1 MRDRALSDWPASTT
15 ARAHRRRSRLTLTDR
30 NFISTAV
37 KGAGKSSLRAFDD
50 RGGGSSRGNRRLL
63 NGPQN
68 RKNKNFIK
76 SDDRYQFTE
85 DPNVKS
91 KTDDHELAAVLG
103 FPKFDDGQDK
113 LGWLLNMNATQ
124 KEDKDSGHMVS
135 AVACYFMCQDG
146 SMFKAEVEYAPYFY
160 LQVAPGS
167 ELEMDGWLRRKFSDT
182 IKDIELVEKEDLD
195 LKNHLS
201 GLRRKLLKLTF
212 WNVDQLMTVKQELLP
227 HARRNARKYSS
238 STTDYSYLLQQGK
251 EDTSKKAFKSI
262 AESIVGL
269 REHDVPFHIRFA
281 IDMDVRA
288 GHWFMVSASG
298 GKVFLNRREDLLQR
312 AEPRICA
319 FDIETTK
326 LPLQF
331 PNAEYDQVFMIS
343 YMIDKQGYLIINR
356 EVVSEDIDDFEYTPK
371 PEFVGPFKV
380 FNCAN
385 ERESL
390 RCWFDHM
397 REVKP
402 GIYVTYNGDFFDWP
416 FIETR
421 AAKLGM
427 DMEQEIGFKCVKNG
441 ECLSRS
447 AVHMDCFHWV
457 NRDSYLP
464 QGSRGLKA
472 VTKYKLGYDPVEVD
486 PEDMVKFAAEQP
498 QAMASYSVS
507 DAVATYYLYM
517 TYVHPF
523 IFSLSTIIPMPPDE
537 VLRKGSGTLCE
548 MLLMVQAFKANIVAP
563 NKHNSTPEKMHTDK
577 AGVSHLLSSETY
589 IGGKVEALE
598 SGVFRADIPCKFRTN
613 SEGYQQLI
621 DSLDKDLAYAIEHDG
636 GWSVEDCENYQEIRD
651 EIKGALEDLR
661 DNPVRE
667 ENPLIYH
674 LDVAAMYPNI
684 ILTNRLQPSAIVTD
698 EDCAACVYNA
708 PGKTCLR
715 KMEWVWRG
723 ETYSATR
730 AEYASIKAQL
740 QSETF
745 PVEAGPGEKKG
756 IKTWNELSLDERN
769 QLIKNRLKTYCQKVY
784 KRVLNK
790 PESQVKEAGICQRE
804 NGFYYDTVRDFRDR
818 RYEYKGLNKTW
829 KGKLEEARAKG
840 NAVKVAE
847 AADMCVLYDSLQLAH
862 KCILNSFYG
871 YVMRK
876 GARWYSMEMAGVV
889 THCGANIIKRANELI
904 TKLGRPLEL
913 DTDGIWCALPKSFP
927 EDFKFINKKTQ
938 KVFKMSYPCAMLNVM
953 VANHNTNDQFAT
965 LVDKETRTYETSSE
979 MTIEFEVDG
988 PYLAMVL
995 PASKEEGKLI
1005 KKRYAVFNFDGSLA
1019 ELKGF
1024 ELKRR
1029 GELKLIKVFQSEV
1042 FDQFLLGNDL
1052 QSCYEAVAA
1061 VANRWIDMLDT
1072 KGADLTDQELIE
1084 HISESSV
1091 MSKGLEEYDGRKSCA
1106 ITCARRLAEFL
1117 GDGRVRDKGL
1127 VCNYVLSA
1135 FPTGTPTSERAIPVA
1150 IFSTDPSVAR
1160 SYLKKWCGGRVG
1172 SSEDSS
1178 EMPNVRDILDWAY
1191 YKERLGSAIQKIIT
1205 IPAAMQK
1212 VANPVPRIKHPD
1224 WLYKRVA
1231 EHNDTK
1237 KQASMTKFLTARENI
1252 NGNAAMRDMEDFGV
1266 PKGVVQIHTE
1276 REAEAMS
1283 VDGDG
1288 DGVSDCCNGT
1298 EGDRIGDADTSNK
1311 DGHVD
1316 TIGAISQPT
1325 TPTRAKSYS
1334 KWLES
1339 RKGMWR
1345 QARLNR
1351 KRKRQAAALGA
1362 SQKIRAGLQGMFEQH
1377 SESLVG
1383 RAWNVISLSR
1393 TSVPGVH
1400 KAWVVISGG
1409 LHSVNVSVPR
1419 VFYVNSTLP
1428 EGDPLISGLGGV
1440 LVSKIPINCDSVHYV
1455 YQFMLTE
1462 EVYMRQFVDIQ
1473 ARLVSSPKVFD
1484 VYEAQVPPEWVLSVT
1499 LGCVSSVVPSS
1510 RDKNIGNGLD
1520 ISDLHMEAIQQEGY
1534 FRGDSKLCHNL
1545 LYHSE
1550 DSSTGRALIGLHLP
1564 AERKAHVWIIN
1575 PARRGQKEVNPA
1587 AMSRSWE
1594 ETVAS
1599 SLTDMTDVNFPVGVG
1614 ELDTDAPK
1622 FELSY
1627 ANRKQ
1632 AFKDLHKILK
1642 TLRTRAKSP
1651 SLLLVSSPSMTLA
1664 GLSHLLPELADVP
1677 HAAVS
1682 AADELA
1688 YPSLG
1693 WQVFALK
1700 DCFKQMLT
1708 CKKWLHLRLDAARY
1722 AQLPVGSFGNDW
1734 IIDTCDALY
1743 SRMLKDAGILVWTR
1757 DESQPDLSCRPAD
1770 IAERLVTAEQKERLQ
1785 ITWPGVY
1792 RNVCIQIRIS
1802 HLAVSAILESA
1813 TLGEM
1818 EGAMPLEDQRDGSG
1832 PAFKMLKA
1840 LAVMWIEDASKRHN
1854 VCADTLLRHMYR
1866 WLCSD
1871 NSRLFDARLMT
1882 AVQEL
1887 MKKLLLC
1894 LVGELKK
1901 LGASVVHADSA
1912 CIILSTG
1919 KQSMKDAL
1927 GYTDFILDTLRRRE
1941 LFQWMSLSPEKAW
1954 STLMFLDKFNYLGLS
1969 APLPSAVAQSM
1980 SQAPG
1985 SLAAGSQLLDDEEI
1999 DGAVAAAIKK
2009 PQFGHVLV
2017 NIDYLPAAIREATLS
2032 ALAEFVYLPWK
2043 ASLQDGVGQDEWL
2056 ESTGFAKLVE
2066 RLLKMTKHIHS
2077 HIGSI
2082 DHPDH
2087 QFPVLAGSYLSR
2099 QELGTP
2105 ALAFVK
2111 VVTCLYG
2118 LDKQHVD
2125 ATTSLRRMLLKLIG
2139 VKEFASQSSWK
2150 ELAASLLVHDYT
2162 CSGCLS
2168 TTDVDL
2174 CRDPSLQ
2181 SEEPCCQHCH
2191 TEYDMELIERR
2202 LIGMLQNLVDSYLVT
2217 DLTCVKCGSTNA
2229 EHLRKTCQYCGAMD
2243 MKAMRPKE
2251 QIVAELR
2258 TLANVARMQT
2268 MGVLEAMVNDVLL
2281 LE

>member
-1 MRDRALSDWPASTT
+1 MA
-15 ARAHRRRSRLTLTDR
+15 
-30 NFISTAV
+30 AV

-50 RGGGSSRGNRRLL
+50 RGGGGGKNRRLL

-68 RKNKNFIK
+68 RRNKNFIK
-76 SDDRYQFTE
+76 SDDRYQFAE
-85 DPNVKS
+85 DPTVKA
-91 KTDDHELAAVLG
+91 KTDDHELAAALG
-103 FPKFDDGQDK
+103 FPKFDDGPDR

-167 ELEMDGWLRRKFSDT
+167 ELELDGWLRRKFSDT

-201 GLRRKLLKLTF
+201 GLRRKLLKLSF
-212 WNVDQLMTVKQELLP
+212 YNVDQLMTVKQELLP
-227 HARRNARKYSS
+227 HARRNARKYNST
-238 STTDYSYLLQQGK
+238 TTDYSYLLQQGK
-251 EDTSKKAFKSI
+251 DDTSRKAFKSI
-262 AESIVGL
+262 TESIIGL

-298 GKVFLNRREDLLQR
+298 GKVFLTRREDLLQR

-343 YMIDKQGYLIINR
+343 YMIDKQGFLIINR

-402 GIYVTYNGDFFDWP
+402 GVYVTYNGDFFDWP

-427 DMEQEIGFKCVKNG
+427 DMEQEIGFKCITSG

-636 GWSVEDCENYQEIRD
+636 GWSVQDCENYDEIRD
-651 EIKGALEDLR
+651 QIKDALEDLR

-745 PVEAGPGEKKG
+745 PVDGGPGEKKG

-769 QLIKNRLKTYCQKVY
+769 KLIKNRLKTYCQKVY

-927 EDFKFINKKTQ
+927 EDFKFVNKKTQ

-1052 QSCYEAVAA
+1052 ESCYEAVAA

-1172 SSEDSS
+1172 SSESSS

-1205 IPAAMQK
+1205 IPAAMQQ
-1212 VANPVPRIKHPD
+1212 VANPVPRIKHPE

-1266 PKGVVQIHTE
+1266 PNGVVEIHNDG
-1276 REAEAMS
+1276 RYGEAMA
-1283 VDGDG
+1283 VDLDG
-1288 DGVSDCCNGT
+1288 GRECADGITSGNADNDNSAEGT
-1298 EGDRIGDADTSNK
+1298 
-1311 DGHVD
+1311 
-1316 TIGAISQPT
+1316 GAIRQPR
-1325 TPTRAKSYS
+1325 TPTRAKGYS

-1339 RKGMWR
+1339 RKEVWR
-1345 QARLNR
+1345 KTRIDR
-1351 KRKRQAAALGA
+1351 KRKRQVATMGT
-1362 SQKIRAGLQGMFEQH
+1362 SHKIRAGLQGMFEQH

-1383 RAWNVISLSR
+1383 RAWNVVSLSK

-1400 KAWVVISGG
+1400 KAWVVINGG
-1409 LHSVNVSVPR
+1409 LHSVNISVPSR
-1419 VFYVNSTLP
+1419 VLR
-1428 EGDPLISGLGGV
+1428 ELDPASGRPAHFWPRRRPRLQGPHQ
-1440 LVSKIPINCDSVHYV
+1440 L
-1455 YQFMLTE
+1455 
-1462 EVYMRQFVDIQ
+1462 RQ
-1473 ARLVSSPKVFD
+1473 
-1484 VYEAQVPPEWVLSVT
+1484 
-1499 LGCVSSVVPSS
+1499 
-1510 RDKNIGNGLD
+1510 
-1520 ISDLHMEAIQQEGY
+1520 
-1534 FRGDSKLCHNL
+1534 
-1545 LYHSE
+1545 
-1550 DSSTGRALIGLHLP
+1550 RALHLP
-1564 AERKAHVWIIN
+1564 
-1575 PARRGQKEVNPA
+1575 
-1587 AMSRSWE
+1587 
-1594 ETVAS
+1594 
-1599 SLTDMTDVNFPVGVG
+1599 
-1614 ELDTDAPK
+1614 
-1622 FELSY
+1622 
-1627 ANRKQ
+1627 
-1632 AFKDLHKILK
+1632 
-1642 TLRTRAKSP
+1642 
-1651 SLLLVSSPSMTLA
+1651 
-1664 GLSHLLPELADVP
+1664 
-1677 HAAVS
+1677 
-1682 AADELA
+1682 
-1688 YPSLG
+1688 
-1693 WQVFALK
+1693 
-1700 DCFKQMLT
+1700 
-1708 CKKWLHLRLDAARY
+1708 
-1722 AQLPVGSFGNDW
+1722 
-1734 IIDTCDALY
+1734 
-1743 SRMLKDAGILVWTR
+1743 
-1757 DESQPDLSCRPAD
+1757 
-1770 IAERLVTAEQKERLQ
+1770 
-1785 ITWPGVY
+1785 
-1792 RNVCIQIRIS
+1792 
-1802 HLAVSAILESA
+1802 
-1813 TLGEM
+1813 
-1818 EGAMPLEDQRDGSG
+1818 
-1832 PAFKMLKA
+1832 
-1840 LAVMWIEDASKRHN
+1840 
-1854 VCADTLLRHMYR
+1854 
-1866 WLCSD
+1866 
-1871 NSRLFDARLMT
+1871 
-1882 AVQEL
+1882 
-1887 MKKLLLC
+1887 
-1894 LVGELKK
+1894 
-1901 LGASVVHADSA
+1901 VHADRGGVHEPVRRSSGPSGL
-1912 CIILSTG
+1912 LS
-1919 KQSMKDAL
+1919 Q
-1927 GYTDFILDTLRRRE
+1927 
-1941 LFQWMSLSPEKAW
+1941 
-1954 STLMFLDKFNYLGLS
+1954 
-1969 APLPSAVAQSM
+1969 
-1980 SQAPG
+1980 
-1985 SLAAGSQLLDDEEI
+1985 
-1999 DGAVAAAIKK
+1999 
-2009 PQFGHVLV
+2009 
-2017 NIDYLPAAIREATLS
+2017 
-2032 ALAEFVYLPWK
+2032 
-2043 ASLQDGVGQDEWL
+2043 GV
-2056 ESTGFAKLVE
+2056 
-2066 RLLKMTKHIHS
+2066 
-2077 HIGSI
+2077 
-2082 DHPDH
+2082 
-2087 QFPVLAGSYLSR
+2087 
-2099 QELGTP
+2099 
-2105 ALAFVK
+2105 
-2111 VVTCLYG
+2111 
-2118 LDKQHVD
+2118 
-2125 ATTSLRRMLLKLIG
+2125 
-2139 VKEFASQSSWK
+2139 
-2150 ELAASLLVHDYT
+2150 
-2162 CSGCLS
+2162 
-2168 TTDVDL
+2168 
-2174 CRDPSLQ
+2174 
-2181 SEEPCCQHCH
+2181 
-2191 TEYDMELIERR
+2191 
-2202 LIGMLQNLVDSYLVT
+2202 
-2217 DLTCVKCGSTNA
+2217 
-2229 EHLRKTCQYCGAMD
+2229 
-2243 MKAMRPKE
+2243 
-2251 QIVAELR
+2251 
-2258 TLANVARMQT
+2258 
-2268 MGVLEAMVNDVLL
+2268 
-2281 LE
+2281 

>member
-1 MRDRALSDWPASTT
+1 
-15 ARAHRRRSRLTLTDR
+15 
-30 NFISTAV
+30 V
-37 KGAGKSSLRAFDD
+37 
-50 RGGGSSRGNRRLL
+50 
-63 NGPQN
+63 
-68 RKNKNFIK
+68 
-76 SDDRYQFTE
+76 
-85 DPNVKS
+85 
-91 KTDDHELAAVLG
+91 
-103 FPKFDDGQDK
+103 
-113 LGWLLNMNATQ
+113 
-124 KEDKDSGHMVS
+124 
-135 AVACYFMCQDG
+135 
-146 SMFKAEVEYAPYFY
+146 
-160 LQVAPGS
+160 
-167 ELEMDGWLRRKFSDT
+167 
-182 IKDIELVEKEDLD
+182 VEKEDLD

-201 GLRRKLLKLTF
+201 GLRRRLLKLSF

-227 HARRNARKYSS
+227 HARRNARKHNTTNYSM
-238 STTDYSYLLQQGK
+238 LQQGSR
-251 EDTSKKAFKSI
+251 EDTMAKKSFKSI
-262 AESIVGL
+262 TESIIGL
-269 REHDVPFHIRFA
+269 REHDVPFHVRFA

-298 GKVFLNRREDLLQR
+298 GRVHLERREDLLQR

-331 PNAEYDQVFMIS
+331 PSAEYDQVFMIS
-343 YMIDKQGYLIINR
+343 YMIDKQGFLIINR

-385 ERESL
+385 EKESL
-390 RCWFDHM
+390 RCFFDHM

-402 GIYVTYNGDFFDWP
+402 GIYVTYNGDYFDWP

-427 DMEQEIGFKCVKNG
+427 DMEQEIGFKCVQNG
-441 ECLSRS
+441 ECLSRT
-447 AVHMDCFHWV
+447 AVHMDCLHWV

-486 PEDMVKFAAEQP
+486 PEDMVRFAAEQP

-563 NKHNSTPEKMHTDK
+563 NKHNSTPEKMHVDK

-598 SGVFRADIPCKFRTN
+598 SGVFRADIPCKFRNN

-621 DSLDKDLAYAIEHDG
+621 DSIDKDLAYAIEHDG
-636 GWSVEDCENYQEIRD
+636 GWSVEDCENYEEIRD
-651 EIKGALEDLR
+651 QIKAALEDLR
-661 DNPVRE
+661 DKPVRE

-684 ILTNRLQPSAIVTD
+684 ILTNRLQPSAIVTE

-715 KMEWVWRG
+715 KMDWVWRG

-745 PVEAGPGEKKG
+745 PVEGAPGEKKG

-769 QLIKNRLKTYCQKVY
+769 KLIKNRLKTYCQKVY

-818 RYEYKGLNKTW
+818 RYEYKGLNKKW
-829 KGKLEEARAKG
+829 KGLLDDARASG

-927 EDFKFINKKTQ
+927 EDFKFVNKNTK

-965 LVDKETRTYETSSE
+965 LVDKEARTYETSSE

-1042 FDQFLLGNDL
+1042 FDQFLLGNNL
-1052 QSCYEAVAA
+1052 ESCYEAVAA
-1061 VANRWIDMLDT
+1061 VANRWMDMLDT

-1091 MSKGLEEYDGRKSCA
+1091 MSKGLDEYDGRKSCA

-1172 SSEDSS
+1172 SSGDPS
-1178 EMPNVRDILDWAY
+1178 EMPDVRNLLDWAY

-1205 IPAAMQK
+1205 IPAAMQQ

-1224 WLYKRVA
+1224 WLHKRVA

-1237 KQASMTKFLTARENI
+1237 KQASMTKFLTTRSENV
-1252 NGNAAMRDMEDFGV
+1252 NGNTVRDMEDFGV
-1266 PKGVVQIHTE
+1266 PNGVVEI
-1276 REAEAMS
+1276 
-1283 VDGDG
+1283 VDDDG
-1288 DGVSDCCNGT
+1288 RDDRMDAGCEGGAGT
-1298 EGDRIGDADTSNK
+1298 SAGTGAGANAPQAV
-1311 DGHVD
+1311 VD
-1316 TIGAISQPT
+1316 PPE
-1325 TPTRAKSYS
+1325 TPVRAKGYS
-1334 KWLES
+1334 KWLEC
-1339 RKGMWR
+1339 RKAAWR
-1345 QARLNR
+1345 KARIER
-1351 KRKRQAAALGA
+1351 KRKRQAAAAGA
-1362 SQKIRAGLQGMFEQH
+1362 SQKLRKGLQGMFEQH
-1377 SESLVG
+1377 SESLTA
-1383 RAWNVISLSR
+1383 RAWNVVSL
-1393 TSVPGVH
+1393 TKTKLPGVH
-1400 KAWVVISGG
+1400 KAWVVINGG
-1409 LHSVNVSVPR
+1409 LHSVNISVPR

-1428 EGDPLISGLGGV
+1428 PDDPLITGLGGA
-1440 LVSKIPINCDSVHYV
+1440 LVSKIPINCDSVRYV

-1462 EVYMRQFVDIQ
+1462 EVYMRQFVDLQ
-1473 ARLVSSPKVFD
+1473 ARLVSSPRVFD
-1484 VYEAQVPPEWVLSVT
+1484 VYEAQVPPEWVLSVA

-1520 ISDLHMEAIQQEGY
+1520 ISDLHTEAIQQEGY
-1534 FRGDSKLCHNL
+1534 FKNGARLRHNL

-1550 DSSTGRALIGLHLP
+1550 DSSTGRALVGLHIP
-1564 AERKAHVWIIN
+1564 GERKSYVWIIN
-1575 PARRGQKEVNPA
+1575 PVRRGQKEVNPA
-1587 AMSRSWE
+1587 VMNRSWE
-1594 ETVAS
+1594 ETVAW
-1599 SLTDMTDVNFPVGVG
+1599 SLSEMEDVVNVDAEDF
-1614 ELDTDAPK
+1614 DADAPK
-1622 FELSY
+1622 FELTY
-1627 ANRKQ
+1627 ATRKQ
-1632 AFKDLHKILK
+1632 AFNDLQKILK
-1642 TLRTRAKSP
+1642 TLRTRAKAP
-1651 SLLLVSSPSMTLA
+1651 TLLLVSSPSMTLA
-1664 GLSHLLPELADVP
+1664 GLSHLLPELADTP
-1677 HAAVS
+1677 HAVMS
-1682 AADELA
+1682 AADELS

-1708 CKKWLHLRLDAARY
+1708 CKTWLRMRLDAARY
-1722 AQLPVGSFGNDW
+1722 AHLPVGSFGNDW

-1743 SRMLKDAGILVWTR
+1743 TRMLKDAGILVWTK
-1757 DESQPDLSCRPAD
+1757 DESQPDLSCRPDDVAN
-1770 IAERLVTAEQKERLQ
+1770 RLVMAEHKERLQ
-1785 ITWPGVY
+1785 ISWPGVY
-1792 RNVCIQIRIS
+1792 RNVCIQVRIS

-1813 TLGEM
+1813 TLGEI

-1832 PAFKMLKA
+1832 PAFKVLKSLA
-1840 LAVMWIEDASKRHN
+1840 LMWIEDASKRHN

-1866 WLCSD
+1866 WLCSE
-1871 NSRLFDARLMT
+1871 NSRLYDARLMT

-1901 LGASVVHADSA
+1901 LGANVVHADNS
-1912 CIILSTG
+1912 CIILATG
-1919 KQSMKDAL
+1919 KHAMKDAL
-1927 GYTDFILDTLRRRE
+1927 GYTDYILDTLRRRE

-1954 STLMFLDKFNYLGLS
+1954 STLMFLDKYNFIGLS
-1969 APLPSAVAQSM
+1969 APLPAAVAQSM

-1999 DGAVAAAIKK
+1999 DGAVAASIKK

-2017 NIDYLPAAIREATLS
+2017 DIDYLPAAIREATLS

-2043 ASLQDGVGQDEWL
+2043 ASLQDGVDQDEWVASHIPGRMT
-2056 ESTGFAKLVE
+2056 EK
-2066 RLLKMTKHIHS
+2066 LLKVTKHIYGE
-2077 HIGSI
+2077 IGSMEVE
-2082 DHPDH
+2082 DH
-2087 QFPVLAGSYLSR
+2087 QFPLLAGSYLTK

-2111 VVTCLYG
+2111 LVSHFYG
-2118 LDKQHVD
+2118 LDKAHAEAV
-2125 ATTSLRRMLLKLIG
+2125 TTLRRQLLRLIH
-2139 VKEFASQSSWK
+2139 VKEFSTEATFRAPAK
-2150 ELAASLLVHDYT
+2150 SLLVHDVF
-2162 CSGCLS
+2162 CKGCL
-2168 TTDVDL
+2168 DVSD
-2174 CRDPSLQ
+2174 CDVCMDPAMQ
-2181 SEEPCCQHCH
+2181 EETPCCQICG
-2191 TEYDMELIERR
+2191 TERDSDELERR
-2202 LIGMLQNLVDSYLVT
+2202 LVGRLQGVVDSYLLSDVR
-2217 DLTCVKCGSTNA
+2217 CSKCGSINS
-2229 EHLRKTCQYCGAMD
+2229 EHLRRACQCCGGTEL
-2243 MKAMRPKE
+2243 KGMRE
-2251 QIVAELR
+2251 RGEAVSELR
-2258 TLANVARMQT
+2258 TLEKVA
-2268 MGVLEAMVNDVLL
+2268 GVQGMAVLGDMVREVLSRTPL
-2281 LE
+2281 SR